1 MFDVS
6 KIVKAEGASI
16 EVLQSIPFD
25 KITFNG
31 QEYTFTSSVSV
42 EGTIK
47 NNGGILY
54 LEAHVRAEFVTNC
67 ARCLE
72 EVTEEFEFDLSEE
85 FISGEVEEDSLYL
98 PIISN
103 SIDLQSAVEE
113 NFCTSLPI
121 RFLCSEDCKGLCH
134 TCGRNLNYGDCQCET
149 EEVDPRLAILKSF
162 IKND

>member
-16 EVLQSIPFD
+16 DVLCSIPFD

-31 QEYTFTSSVSV
+31 QEYTFTSPMSV
-42 EGTIK
+42 EGVIK

-54 LEAHVRAEFVTNC
+54 LEAHVRTEFVTNC

-72 EVTEEFEFDLSEE
+72 EITEGFEFDLSEE
-85 FISGEVEEDSLYL
+85 FTSGEIEEDSIYL

-103 SIDLQSAVEE
+103 TIDLKSAVEE

-121 RFLCSEDCKGLCH
+121 RFLCSDDCKGLCH
-134 TCGRNLNYGDCQCET
+134 NCGKNLNEGDCGCDT
-149 EEVDPRLAILKSF
+149 EEIDPRMEILKSF